1 MNHLTRHR
9 LLSLAVACM
18 IVPGFSVSADS
29 TKKSVQTKKAPAV
42 APIKKGN
49 VQYSTALRER
59 PCPPSSPEE
68 AVVPTTLSSPIKT
81 CGYSFQLVATAIDNG
96 EPVWETTLYSR
107 DYNLQKDRETQLI
120 QPVSLKLQK
129 GVSALVK
136 NQKGDEFVVW
146 LERGY
151 LTKPATPK
159 IYEAEK

>member
-1 MNHLTRHR
+1 MKRHSLLALT
-9 LLSLAVACM
+9 AACLV
-18 IVPGFSVSADS
+18 VPGFTASADS
-29 TKKSVQTKKAPAV
+29 TKKSAPTIKVPAV
-42 APIKKGN
+42 APVKKGN
-49 VQYSTALRER
+49 VQYATALRER

-68 AVVPTTLSSPIKT
+68 AKVPTTLNSPIKT

-107 DYNLQKDRETQLI
+107 DYNLQKDREAQQIL
-120 QPVSLKLQK
+120 PVSLKLQK

-151 LTKPATPK
+151 LTKPPTPK
-159 IYEAEK
+159 IYETEK